1 MMTADLT
8 KYRTS
13 TEYREILRI
22 LQRATNLEEN
32 LLWQSHVLGK
42 NIIPI
47 QLLEIDFVAREVVV
61 TIDADRYRIDPE
73 LPIYIKLGYRTSVF
87 KANKCNQTHHTL
99 HFPLPELVKTLEL
112 REFPRV
118 SFKPGEERYLSLKS
132 SLKSSHAAD
141 VGNELNVRVFDI
153 SQQGIGLIVSESNR
167 QFLKNNRILW
177 IISLQ
182 SLALEYPI
190 LAEVVYINTE
200 VDSRYQSRRQKDLKV
215 GLKLSGPIPEESF
228 HIFLK

>member
-1 MMTADLT
+1 MTVDLQ

-22 LQRATNLEEN
+22 LQKATNLEEN
-32 LLWQSHVLGK
+32 LLWQSHALGK

-73 LPIYIKLGYRTSVF
+73 IPVYIKLGYRTSVF
-87 KANKCNQTHHTL
+87 KADKYSQSQHTL
-99 HFPLPELVKTLEL
+99 HFPLPNLIKTQEL
-112 REFPRV
+112 RSSPRH
-118 SFKPGEERYLSLKS
+118 SFRPTEDKTVTLRTTLRSTVLGETG
-132 SLKSSHAAD
+132 
-141 VGNELNVRVFDI
+141 VELRVRVFDVS
-153 SQQGIGLIVSESNR
+153 SQGLGLIVSESNR

-177 IISLQ
+177 VTELNE
-182 SLALEYPI
+182 LALEYPI

-200 VDSRYQSRRQKDLKV
+200 VDAKFANRRQRDLKV
-215 GLKLSGPIPEESF
+215 GLKLSGVIPEESF
-228 HIFLK
+228 RIFLK